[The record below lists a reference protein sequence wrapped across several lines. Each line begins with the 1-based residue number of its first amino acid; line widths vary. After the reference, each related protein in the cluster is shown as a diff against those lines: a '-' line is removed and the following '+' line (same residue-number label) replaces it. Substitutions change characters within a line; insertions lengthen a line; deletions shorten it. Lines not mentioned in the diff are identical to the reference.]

1 MALQA
6 QRDVFQTPLEES
18 LKFNSKNIRAVD
30 IKDVDQC
37 LVAKDVSK
45 VVVYNNDDNARR
57 AVRTHVP
64 GKYRMSLETLK
75 YIEGEG
81 KY

>member
-64 GKYRMSLETLK
+64 GKYRMSLRDAK
-75 YIEGEG
+75 IY
-81 KY
+81 